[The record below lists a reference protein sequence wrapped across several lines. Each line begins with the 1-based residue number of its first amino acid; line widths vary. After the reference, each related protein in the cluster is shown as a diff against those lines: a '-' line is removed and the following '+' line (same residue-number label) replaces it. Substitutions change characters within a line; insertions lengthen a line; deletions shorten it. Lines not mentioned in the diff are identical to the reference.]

1 MKTLTPSEWQHI
13 KLTVTIVALGIF
25 ILHLVRP
32 DLSIDT
38 TALILLGI
46 ACIPWLTPILQ
57 KIELPGG
64 IKVELKELEELRDD
78 AKDAG
83 LLAKPK
89 KRSKKTYTFETVA
102 LIDPNLALAGLRI
115 EIERIIRKLAVDN
128 EIDETSSV
136 VLIRHLVRENALSVE
151 EGIVLSD
158 LLIVLNKA
166 VHGARVDEE
175 ASSWALTT
183 GIQILETLEAK
194 L

>member
-1 MKTLTPSEWQHI
+1 MKTLTPSEWQNI
-13 KLTVTIVALGIF
+13 KLSVTIVALGIF
-25 ILHLVRP
+25 ILHLARP

-46 ACIPWLTPILQ
+46 ACVPWLTPILQ

-78 AKDAG
+78 AKGAG
-83 LLAKPK
+83 LLAKRK
-89 KRSKKTYTFETVA
+89 KQSKKTYTFEAVA

-115 EIERIIRKLAVDN
+115 EIERIVRKLATDN
-128 EIDETSSV
+128 DIDETSSV
-136 VLIRHLVRENALSVE
+136 VLIRHLVREDALSVE

-183 GIQILETLEAK
+183 GVQILEALEAK